1 MNSVVNIF
9 SIQQK
14 MTWTMRQTADL
25 GTQPIQS
32 VAERYSYMGNSATVR
47 SRNLCL
53 TVLAINTFTYLGV
66 PKIFINFQKAAEP
79 GVRGNGSLAKKKC
92 EKRFQVQNLGFS
104 E

>member
-53 TVLAINTFTYLGV
+53 TVLAINTFTYLLRRTQDFHKFSKSGRARC
-66 PKIFINFQKAAEP
+66 PWKRKS
-79 GVRGNGSLAKKKC
+79 RK
-92 EKRFQVQNLGFS
+92 EKM
-104 E
+104 